1 MLIAGVGP
9 SRSRATV
16 KRTGIAVAAVVAVIA
31 LSGCYG
37 WTVGASNVTSTAA
50 NLWVTSECDLSC
62 TAYLHYRQVGASTWT
77 DTAHF
82 QVGKVNP
89 AISWVQGAT
98 GLLPDTQYEY
108 QVCGQESTWGGPAC
122 LGGAA
127 QPFFTAPAS
136 TYGSLTQSWFKSYD
150 GWAYAARPV
159 VVNHTIYIG
168 SWDGYERAYD
178 ETGNLKW
185 ATNLGQAS
193 SCNDFVGGPLVQ
205 GVTSAPAIDPTSG
218 VLYLGDGTDNFD
230 ALDPTTGA
238 VLWSVPTDTAPGN
251 YNWSS
256 PVIYN
261 GHAYIGTA
269 SLCDDPLTQGKLLDV
284 NLATHRVDA
293 VFKAVP
299 DGQLG
304 GGIWTSPVVDPSTNT
319 VFVTTGTRASASQTL
334 SESLVALDANTLA
347 VKSHWQVPD
356 DCNPTCNDLDWGTTP
371 SLMSDST
378 NRQLI
383 AAADKDGYLYAFDR
397 NNLAAGPIWQDQIAI
412 GGYAPQIGQGS
423 VSNGVFDGKYLYY
436 AGGYTSVGG
445 QSYPGSVRAIDPAS
459 GHYVWE
465 RGLAAVPLAALTV
478 ANGEIVSPTYDG
490 HGRAGLW
497 LVNAATGN
505 VDHAN
510 AGDFYAP
517 ATVADGLLFEGDIY
531 GNFNVFQFPSAPSTP
546 VAGPT
551 VSTGP
556 RAGQA
561 PAMPRARIEHAIRYF
576 R

>member
-1 MLIAGVGP
+1 MVRAHRYSARQLQLVEP
-9 SRSRATV
+9 RDLQRS
-16 KRTGIAVAAVVAVIA
+16 
-31 LSGCYG
+31 
-37 WTVGASNVTSTAA
+37 
-50 NLWVTSECDLSC
+50 
-62 TAYLHYRQVGASTWT
+62 
-77 DTAHF
+77 
-82 QVGKVNP
+82 
-89 AISWVQGAT
+89 
-98 GLLPDTQYEY
+98 
-108 QVCGQESTWGGPAC
+108 
-122 LGGAA
+122 
-127 QPFFTAPAS
+127 
-136 TYGSLTQSWFKSYD
+136 
-150 GWAYAARPV
+150 
-159 VVNHTIYIG
+159 
-168 SWDGYERAYD
+168 
-178 ETGNLKW
+178 
-185 ATNLGQAS
+185 
-193 SCNDFVGGPLVQ
+193 
-205 GVTSAPAIDPTSG
+205 
-218 VLYLGDGTDNFD
+218 
-230 ALDPTTGA
+230 
-238 VLWSVPTDTAPGN
+238 
-251 YNWSS
+251 
-256 PVIYN
+256 
-261 GHAYIGTA
+261 AYIGTA

-304 GGIWTSPVVDPSTNT
+304 GGIWTSPVVDASTNT

-334 SESLVALDANTLA
+334 SESLVALDSNTLA

-371 SLMSDST
+371 SLMSDAT

-436 AGGYTSVGG
+436 AGGYTAVGG
-445 QSYPGSVRAIDPAS
+445 QSYPGSVRAIDPAT

-465 RGLAAVPLAALTV
+465 RGLAAVPLAALTA

-497 LVNAATGN
+497 LLNAATGN

-531 GNFNVFQFPSAPSTP
+531 GNFNVFQFPSGPSTP